1 MCLELPTSSS
11 GGGIPLVEPEIRGK
25 EWEYIKECLDTGWVS
40 TAGSFVS
47 HFEEQLAS
55 YLGVKYA
62 VAVSSGTAA
71 LHVALMTAGVQAD
84 DEVIVSTLTFVAPA
98 NAIRYIGAWPV
109 FMDADPHYWQ
119 LDVEKLSDFLQR
131 ECKWV
136 SGELRNKTS
145 GRRIKAVLP
154 VSILG
159 HPVDLDSIFR
169 LACEYGLVV
178 VSDAAESLG
187 AEYKGEKLGKQE
199 GLACFSFNGNKVIT
213 AGGGGMIVTN
223 NGEWAERARYL
234 TTQAKDDPIE
244 YIHNNIGFN
253 YRLTNIQAAMGVAQ
267 MEQLDHYI
275 AAKRAIAA
283 RYREGLRDV
292 SGLAWSEVAE
302 WGASTFWLSTV
313 LVDADAYGIDSR
325 ALLVRLQE
333 ANIQSRP
340 LWHPLY
346 RLRPFKE
353 CVAYQIEVADRLYR
367 DGLSL
372 PSSVGLKQQDQEYI
386 IGAIHRAVA

>member
-169 LACEYGLVV
+169 LACEYG
-178 VSDAAESLG
+178 
-187 AEYKGEKLGKQE
+187 KGP
-199 GLACFSFNGNKVIT
+199 VI
-213 AGGGGMIVTN
+213 
-223 NGEWAERARYL
+223 
-234 TTQAKDDPIE
+234 
-244 YIHNNIGFN
+244 
-253 YRLTNIQAAMGVAQ
+253 
-267 MEQLDHYI
+267 
-275 AAKRAIAA
+275 
-283 RYREGLRDV
+283 
-292 SGLAWSEVAE
+292 
-302 WGASTFWLSTV
+302 
-313 LVDADAYGIDSR
+313 
-325 ALLVRLQE
+325 
-333 ANIQSRP
+333 
-340 LWHPLY
+340 
-346 RLRPFKE
+346 
-353 CVAYQIEVADRLYR
+353 
-367 DGLSL
+367 
-372 PSSVGLKQQDQEYI
+372 
-386 IGAIHRAVA
+386 

>member
-1 MCLELPTSSS
+1 
-11 GGGIPLVEPEIRGK
+11 
-25 EWEYIKECLDTGWVS
+25 
-40 TAGSFVS
+40 
-47 HFEEQLAS
+47 
-55 YLGVKYA
+55 
-62 VAVSSGTAA
+62 
-71 LHVALMTAGVQAD
+71 
-84 DEVIVSTLTFVAPA
+84 
-98 NAIRYIGAWPV
+98 
-109 FMDADPHYWQ
+109 
-119 LDVEKLSDFLQR
+119 
-131 ECKWV
+131 
-136 SGELRNKTS
+136 
-145 GRRIKAVLP
+145 
-154 VSILG
+154 
-159 HPVDLDSIFR
+159 
-169 LACEYGLVV
+169 
-178 VSDAAESLG
+178 
-187 AEYKGEKLGKQE
+187 
-199 GLACFSFNGNKVIT
+199 
-213 AGGGGMIVTN
+213 
-223 NGEWAERARYL
+223 
-234 TTQAKDDPIE
+234 
-244 YIHNNIGFN
+244 
-253 YRLTNIQAAMGVAQ
+253 MGVAQ